1 VSPQRKLRGT
11 RDRREA
17 YEAGETVEL
26 YIQLA
31 IGSILISNF
40 VLMKFLGLC
49 PFLGVSKRTS
59 DSVGMGLAVIFVM
72 TLASAVTSV
81 LYHFV
86 LLPPEE
92 GTFHLLASVGLPV
105 PSGGLVL
112 VLKTISY
119 ILVIAA
125 LVQFVEMVLRKTVPS
140 LYRALG
146 IYLPLITT
154 NCAVMGVALLN
165 TTDWKLTAS
174 APPIHVAAFN
184 GFCAGV
190 GFLLA
195 MVLMS
200 GIRERLADARVPKS
214 LKGLPIA
221 FISAGLMALAFMGFT
236 KLFGI
241 AV

>member
-1 VSPQRKLRGT
+1 M
-11 RDRREA
+11 D
-17 YEAGETVEL
+17 L
-26 YIQLA
+26 YLEIA

-40 VLMKFLGLC
+40 VLAKFLGLC
-49 PFLGVSKRTS
+49 PFLGVSKRTG
-59 DSVGMGLAVIFVM
+59 DAFGMGLAVIFVM
-72 TLASAVTSV
+72 TLASAVTAGIYRH
-81 LYHFV
+81 L
-86 LLPPEE
+86 LLPTNAEH
-92 GTFHLLASVGLPV
+92 TNVLQALGLPF
-105 PSGGLVL
+105 PEGGLVL

-125 LVQFVEMVLRKTVPS
+125 LVQFVEMVLRKSVPT

-165 TTDWKLTAS
+165 TEAWRDPANGM
-174 APPIHVAAFN
+174 PIPLAAFN
-184 GFCAGV
+184 GLAAGV

-200 GIRERLADARVPKS
+200 GIRERLAERRVPKA
-214 LKGLPIA
+214 LQGLPIA
-221 FISAGLMALAFMGFT
+221 FITAGLMALAFMGFAG
-236 KLFGI
+236 LFGI